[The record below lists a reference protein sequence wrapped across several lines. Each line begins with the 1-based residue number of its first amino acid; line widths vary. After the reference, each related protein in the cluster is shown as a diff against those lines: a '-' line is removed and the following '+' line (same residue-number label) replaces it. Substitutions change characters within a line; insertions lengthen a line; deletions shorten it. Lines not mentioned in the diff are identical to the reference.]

1 MAEAETQVISDSV
14 AAEPPAKEPEAPKEP
29 KEQVT
34 VEAKAAAEAEG
45 AKPAAAEQTVAT
57 PEATDEAK
65 EAEVDKQVVDEH
77 PMTEVAAAP
86 AVVPGKE
93 RVRNWVKKTRK
104 SLSFGWKRDKEPASP
119 TAEPAKAEAAAS
131 DPEKPK
137 EEGEGEQQKK
147 VPAEE
152 EAEKVEEPAKEEE
165 AHKEAIVE
173 TASPKKKWPA
183 FLSFRRKS
191 REAVEAPKVETTA
204 AATTSA
210 AAPETE
216 GSKEETGVE
225 GAEKKEK
232 SAKDECKVEAGAPKR
247 RWFTRRRRSQDNVQV
262 DVSKAE
268 TPVTMPEKQ
277 ESPED
282 KPKEGGDEGTAE
294 QEVKLEAVP
303 ETDAPQKATPEADAA
318 KEVTPETDAQ
328 KVTTPETDAP
338 KEEAKVKAETP
349 KKRGWSPRNWFRKST
364 ENVQVNL
371 PEEASAKDAATTD
384 VPAIDSSTANKA
396 PENEIPAKDTPVVT
410 PESNQEE
417 SKKAAVEKEAEK
429 KETAPEPTANAVGGE
444 TTTDAEPS
452 IDAAAP
458 AVQAAA

>member
-1 MAEAETQVISDSV
+1 MT
-14 AAEPPAKEPEAPKEP
+14 
-29 KEQVT
+29 
-34 VEAKAAAEAEG
+34 
-45 AKPAAAEQTVAT
+45 EQTAAT

-65 EAEVDKQVVDEH
+65 EAKVDKQEADVH
-77 PMTEVAAAP
+77 PMTEAAAAP
-86 AVVPGKE
+86 TVVPGKE

-119 TAEPAKAEAAAS
+119 TAEQAKAETAAS

-147 VPAEE
+147 VPVEG
-152 EAEKVEEPAKEEE
+152 EAEKVEEPAKEE

-173 TASPKKKWPA
+173 TATPKKKWPA
-183 FLSFRRKS
+183 FLSYRRKS

-210 AAPETE
+210 AVATAPETE
-216 GSKEETGVE
+216 GSKEETGLE

-232 SAKDECKVEAGAPKR
+232 SAKDECKVEAGTPKKRWSFWR
-247 RWFTRRRRSQDNVQV
+247 RKSQDNVQV
-262 DVSKAE
+262 DVSKVE
-268 TPVTMPEKQ
+268 TPVTVPEKQ

-282 KPKEGGDEGTAE
+282 KPKEGGDEGTEE

-303 ETDAPQKATPEADAA
+303 ETDAPQEATPEADAT
-318 KEVTPETDAQ
+318 KEVTPEADAQ
-328 KVTTPETDAP
+328 KVATPETDAP

-349 KKRGWSPRNWFRKST
+349 KKRGWSPRNWFRKSAD
-364 ENVQVNL
+364 NVQVNL
-371 PEEASAKDAATTD
+371 PEEASTKDAATTD
-384 VPAIDSSTANKA
+384 APAIDASTANKA
-396 PENEIPAKDTPVVT
+396 PENETPAKDTPVET

-417 SKKAAVEKEAEK
+417 PKKAAVEKEAEK
-429 KETAPEPTANAVGGE
+429 KETAPEATANAVGGE

-458 AVQAAA
+458 AV